1 MPGLAAK
8 LPLFIDVDDGPYTL
22 IKDYKSLAKQNLKC
36 LVLTAPGERVMDP
49 EFGVGLRNYLFEQMD
64 SLLTSRIRAR
74 IIDQVGKYLP
84 YITVTD
90 VNFGDTGSDDNK
102 LDVEIRYVVQGL
114 SITDLLTIN
123 AEIN

>member
-8 LPLFIDVDDGPYTL
+8 LPLFLDADDGPYTL

-36 LVLTAPGERVMDP
+36 VVLTAPGEKVMDP

-64 SLLTSRIRAR
+64 PLLTSRIRSR
-74 IIDQVGKYLP
+74 IVDQVGKYLP
-84 YITVTD
+84 YITITD
-90 VNFGDTGSDDNK
+90 VNFGDTEADDNK
-102 LDVEIRYVVQGL
+102 LNVEIRYMVQGL
-114 SITDLLTIN
+114 SVTDLLTIN